1 MTLSKG
7 SSDAP
12 IFYDQSG
19 RRWEETKLVITLLA
33 VCLIVFLVWI
43 TPQILANRRVVFFQ
57 GSESFASSTRAPF
70 TTSPP
75 APIVLADELSK
86 RNTPIIGDGPLVR
99 VISVKK
105 LNGQNVA
112 TDPFT
117 GHVINKLSEQD
128 LVYLDNDTYAIQRY
142 GQTNNKRIALTFD
155 DGPDPL
161 YTPQL
166 LDMLSRESVSAS
178 FFVTGNNVVKYPDIA
193 RRLVREGHVIAN
205 HTFSHINFN
214 FSGPFEGEQ
223 EINQT
228 ERVIAAATHHR
239 TSFFRP
245 PYGGDTDQSL
255 RNSLT
260 AILTAQKLG
269 LVNTSYNFDSND
281 WQFPS
286 GLKPTFPVL
295 DGSDKVVLVHDSGG
309 DRSRTVAFVKELISR
324 AKQKGYTFANLN
336 ALYPQAAA
344 LSAPDTPTTADDTS
358 FFVAWTTL
366 VLPHTVITGLFFFS
380 LASIILVTTVNIIL
394 AIIQHKRIHYK
405 RKPRNYNPKT
415 TIVVPAYNE
424 SAVLASGVR
433 SLTRSSYKNTEII
446 IVDDGSTDNTWGIAQ
461 RLTKKYSNVTALH
474 QPNGGKAQAINNAI
488 RHAKGSIII
497 GVDAD
502 TIFSP
507 QTVTNLVRHFKDP
520 KVGAVAGVVK
530 VGNIKGILTLWQALE
545 YTLSIS
551 IERNAHALLGSIMIV
566 PGACGAW
573 RKSAIVQAGGLSRST
588 LAEDC
593 DLTLKI
599 QRLRKYKILQDNHAI
614 SYTEAPLKVK
624 SLVKQRFRWTF
635 GNIQALW
642 KHRRMMMNEHYRILG
657 MFIMPYAV
665 VSIIIPLL
673 FWPLLTI
680 VAVQNILSGN
690 YIVILAYFVVTLTL
704 QFIVA
709 AIGLR
714 LGHAPIYYLAAVPF
728 ARFIYGP
735 IRIYVLYKTVV
746 IALRGSSVSWNK
758 LARTGTVNYQHSTRQ
773 LAHN

>member
-1 MTLSKG
+1 MTLSRDN
-7 SSDAP
+7 SESP
-12 IFYDQSG
+12 IFYDKSG
-19 RRWEETKLVITLLA
+19 KRWEETKLVLTLLA
-33 VCLIVFLVWI
+33 ICLIVFLVWI
-43 TPQILANRRVVFFQ
+43 TPQILANRRAVFSQ
-57 GSESFASSTRAPF
+57 NPESFASSTRAPF
-70 TTSPP
+70 SANSRTPV
-75 APIVLADELSK
+75 ALADELSK
-86 RNTPIIGDGPLVR
+86 SNTPVIGKGPLVR
-99 VISVKK
+99 VVSVKK
-105 LNGQNVA
+105 VAGQYAA

-117 GHVINKLSEQD
+117 NQVINKLSEQE
-128 LVYLDNDTYAIQRY
+128 LAYLDSDTYAIQRY
-142 GQTNNKRIALTFD
+142 GESHSKRISLTFD

-178 FFVTGNNVVKYPDIA
+178 FFVTGNNVVKFPDIA

-214 FSGPFEGEQ
+214 FAGSFEGEQ

-228 ERVIAAATHHR
+228 ERVIAAATHQR
-239 TSFFRP
+239 TNFFRP
-245 PYGGDTDQSL
+245 PYGGDTDQAL
-255 RNSLT
+255 RNSLA

-281 WQFPS
+281 WQFPN
-286 GLKPTFPVL
+286 GRKPTYPVF
-295 DGSDKVVLVHDSGG
+295 DGSDQVVLVHDSGG
-309 DRSRTVAFVKELISR
+309 DRSKTLAFVSELITR
-324 AKQKGYTFANLN
+324 AKEKGYTFANLN
-336 ALYPQAAA
+336 TLYPQAAVV
-344 LSAPDTPTTADDTS
+344 SAQDQPTPADDTS
-358 FFVAWTTL
+358 FFIAWTAL
-366 VLPHTVITGLFFFS
+366 VLPHTVMTGLFFFS

-394 AIIQHKRIHYK
+394 ATIQHKRVHYK
-405 RKPRNYNPKT
+405 RLTRRYNPKV

-424 SAVLASGVR
+424 AAVLATGVR
-433 SLTRSSYKNTEII
+433 SLTKSTYKNIEII
-446 IVDDGSTDNTWGIAQ
+446 IVDDGSTDNTWGIALQ
-461 RLTKKYSNVTALH
+461 LMHKYRCVTALH
-474 QPNGGKAQAINNAI
+474 QSNSGKSRAINNAV

-502 TIFSP
+502 TIFPP
-507 QTVTNLVRHFKDP
+507 QTVTRLVRHFKDRR
-520 KVGAVAGVVK
+520 VGAVAGVVK
-530 VGNIKGILTLWQALE
+530 VGNIKGMLTLWQALE
-545 YTLSIS
+545 YALSIS

-573 RKSAIVQAGGLSRST
+573 RKSAIIQAGGLSRST

-599 QRLRKYKILQDNHAI
+599 QRLKKYKILQDNEAI

-624 SLVKQRFRWTF
+624 ALIKQRFRWTF

-642 KHRRMMMNEHYRILG
+642 KHRRMMLNEHHKFLG
-657 MFIMPYAV
+657 MFIMPYAAI
-665 VSIIIPLL
+665 SIMIPLL
-673 FWPLLTI
+673 FWPVLTL
-680 VAVQNILSGN
+680 VAIQNILSGN

-709 AIGLR
+709 FIGLR
-714 LGHAPIYYLAAVPF
+714 LAKAPMYYLIAVPF

-746 IALRGSSVSWNK
+746 IAMRGSSVSWNK
-758 LARTGTVNYQHSTRQ
+758 LARTGTVNYRHNSRQ